1 MRKVLDHIITPSF
14 MMPAVCIMILVIYY
28 LQVQYHDK
36 KPNVINIL
44 KKVDR
49 TRCERAGFG
58 DSCQLQKTGFT
69 SHFTENHLV
78 RKIYHHLRGENP
90 FFYFCVEWELCFRH
104 ANSCRI
110 GYYRPSCIICAER
123 RYFLLSS
130 DSHI

>member
-1 MRKVLDHIITPSF
+1 M
-14 MMPAVCIMILVIYY
+14 LVWFLSHLSQLLVVG
-28 LQVQYHDK
+28 LQIPKCGFYFK
-36 KPNVINIL
+36 KL
-44 KKVDR
+44 
-49 TRCERAGFG
+49 RCTMCEGAGFG

-110 GYYRPSCIICAER
+110 GYYRPSCIINAER
-123 RYFLLSS
+123 HYFLLSS
-130 DSHI
+130 DSLNGKLPNCLNNASD